1 MVGLSPTLNDTCR
14 VTCEKFICAL
24 YSTVKKTLST
34 ADELRY
40 LMFWQK
46 RHKSEL
52 LLPTSDSICQHAR
65 RATYQTYIWRTAL
78 TARQDLPPPE
88 ENDQEKTADTLRA
101 HYMTKDQTP
110 SSLLELTPS
119 QCGKSAC
126 QSNCSCPNINLA
138 CTEACICIDGVESC
152 SNPHGTLVDT
162 DDDDDD

>member
-52 LLPTSDSICQHAR
+52 LPPTSDSICPHAR
-65 RATYQTYIWRTAL
+65 RATYQTYIWRMTL

-88 ENDQEKTADTLRA
+88 ENGWEKTADTLRP
-101 HYMTKDQTP
+101 HYMTKDP
-110 SSLLELTPS
+110 APNSLLELTTY
-119 QCGKSAC
+119 QCRKSTC
-126 QSNCSCPNINLA
+126 PSNCSCANINLA
-138 CTEACICIDGVESC
+138 CTQASICMGSVESC
-152 SNPHGTLVDT
+152 SNPHSTLVDT
-162 DDDDDD
+162 DHDD